1 MKKITLFILFT
12 FGLINAQENIIKN
25 PGFEIRTGEPQA
37 DDWIS
42 PSGVDRYKGVQKTG
56 EYSMRMTSQQGFLVD
71 MYQDGY
77 TDSDI
82 GVYVYHKVTPETYYT
97 LTYWVLDDT
106 EKAELWHKVVWL
118 DKNRNPIPVTVE
130 DPLANPTET
139 SVNHNEWKEVKA
151 TSKSPENAKYI
162 SIKFYI
168 GSENENSGGSIF
180 IDELSFIKG
189 GTSSVNDIKW
199 ENHAICYY
207 NPSSQTVNVK
217 VQGDI
222 IINNIEI
229 YNTLGQKIIESYKTH
244 MQNEVELNINNSI
257 KEGIYI
263 VRISTNKGNYTKKI
277 LIRNK

>member
-1 MKKITLFILFT
+1 MKKFTLFILFI

-42 PSGVDRYKGVQKTG
+42 SSGVDRHKGVQKAG

-106 EKAELWHKVVWL
+106 EKAELRHKVVWL
-118 DKNRNPIPVTVE
+118 DKNRSPISVTGE

-151 TSKSPENAKYI
+151 TSKTPKNAKHV
-162 SIKFYI
+162 SIKFYV
-168 GSENENSGGSIF
+168 GSESGNSGGSIF
-180 IDELSFIKG
+180 IDELSLVKG
-189 GTSSVNDIKW
+189 GTSSVNDIQW
-199 ENHAICYY
+199 RNNAICYY
-207 NPSSQTVNVK
+207 NPSSQTVNVNI
-217 VQGDI
+217 QGDI
-222 IINNIEI
+222 TINTIEI
-229 YNTLGQKIIESYKTH
+229 FNTLGKRLIQS
-244 MQNEVELNINNSI
+244 NNINKKNNI
-257 KEGIYI
+257 KIKLNDAIRDGLYI
-263 VRISTNKGNYTKKI
+263 VRITSNKGIYTKKI
-277 LIRNK
+277 LISKK